1 MRRPFSRIR
10 TCGCLPAG
18 PAAALLLALLM
29 LLPASCGVP
38 GEPPIED
45 SGGMAEGEGS
55 PAAENASCMFYPA
68 SPGPGDFTMLAV
80 GPCPEGGDIKLETD
94 PGLVLSPP
102 YRHGDHVYYIVGIG
116 FQIAPGPQTL
126 LLFLEGP
133 GGRREEI
140 AGELEIGCR
149 DFATSHFSV
158 PVKWSGEEADRRI
171 PEERERVRLALQTTG
186 PAPLWSQPFIIP
198 LESRVSSEYGAVRII
213 NEAPPRRHLGLDI
226 AADRGTPVA
235 AANDGIVRL
244 AAPLLAQGNMVIIDH
259 GMSLSSSYLH
269 LDSIEVEEGAPV
281 RRGEII
287 GLVGETGFANGPHLH
302 WEVNL
307 GQTPLNPLQLVQGD
321 LFYLPTPAVQRSG
334 P

>member
-1 MRRPFSRIR
+1 MRRPCCR
-10 TCGCLPAG
+10 TRSCGCLPAG
-18 PAAALLLALLM
+18 PAAALLLALLL

-38 GEPPIED
+38 GEPAIGD
-45 SGGMAEGEGS
+45 SCGGMVEAEGS
-55 PAAENASCMFYPA
+55 PAAEKATCMFYPA
-68 SPGPGDFTMLAV
+68 SPGPGDFTLLAV
-80 GPCPEGGDIKLETD
+80 GPCPEGSDIKLERD

-102 YRHGDHVYYIVGIG
+102 YRHGDYVYYIVGID
-116 FQIAPGPQTL
+116 FQLAPGPQTML
-126 LLFLEGP
+126 LSLEGP

-140 AGELEIGCR
+140 SGELEIGRR
-149 DFATSHFSV
+149 DFKTSHFSV

-171 PEERERVRLALQTTG
+171 PEERERVRLALETTA

-198 LESRVSSEYGAVRII
+198 LDSRISSEYGAVRII

-269 LDSIEVEEGAPV
+269 LDSMEVEEGAPV

-307 GQTPLNPLQLVQGD
+307 GQTALNPLQLVQGD
-321 LFYLPTPAVQRSG
+321 LFYLPTVAVIH
-334 P
+334 